1 VSLTSFGR
9 LGAYSAAAPLP
20 ADEVLEFHAA
30 RLLLLLQVV
39 GGGRVDG
46 LTKLAKLDFF
56 IRYPNFFAR
65 ATGKAAAQ
73 GPTESSMIRFH
84 YGPWD
89 RRYYQLLGYLESKE
103 LIEVSRPGP
112 RTYRFALTPGGQ
124 GVAQLLE
131 RDPAFGDLVDR
142 MAEVRGAFG
151 KWSGSRL
158 KNLVY
163 STFRSEVGLAQ
174 IGDVIRS

>member
-1 VSLTSFGR
+1 MSLTSFGR
-9 LGAYSAAAPLP
+9 LGGYSAAAPLP

-39 GGGRVDG
+39 GSGTVDG

-56 IRYPNFFAR
+56 VRYPDFFAR
-65 ATGKAAAQ
+65 ATGSALATGAN
-73 GPTESSMIRFH
+73 ESSMIRFH

-89 RRYYQLLGYLESKE
+89 KRYYQLLGYLESKD
-103 LIEVSRPGP
+103 LVEVSRPGP
-112 RTYRFALTPGGQ
+112 RTYRFALTSEGQ
-124 GVAQLLE
+124 RVAQLLE
-131 RDPAFGDLVDR
+131 GDAAFADLLDR
-142 MAEVRGAFG
+142 MHKVRGAFG
-151 KWSGSRL
+151 NWSGSRL

-163 STFRSEVGLAQ
+163 STFRREVGLAQ